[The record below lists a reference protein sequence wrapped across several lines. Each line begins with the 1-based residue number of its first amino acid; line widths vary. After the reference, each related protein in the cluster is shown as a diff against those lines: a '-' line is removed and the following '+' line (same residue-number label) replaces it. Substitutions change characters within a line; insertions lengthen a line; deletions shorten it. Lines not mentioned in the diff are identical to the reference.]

1 MGTSRVLVVYYSRTG
16 TTKEVAEAIARELGC
31 EVEEITDLKDRRG
44 PLGFAVGGK
53 DAFLKKLTQIEEVTK
68 RPNSY
73 DLVVIGTPLWALSV
87 TPAVRTYLSQ
97 NKDRIR
103 RAAFFCTKGGSP
115 AKMAFADLAKL
126 CGQKPVGTLELRE
139 DELKTGE
146 SFRKIEKFAQTIK

>member
-1 MGTSRVLVVYYSRTG
+1 MNSLVVFYSRTG
-16 TTKEVAEAIARELGC
+16 LTRKAAEMLAGVLKADI
-31 EVEEITDLKDRRG
+31 EEIVDHKNRMG
-44 PLGFAVGGK
+44 FWGYLGSGK
-53 DAFLKKLTQIEEVTK
+53 DAFLKKTTK
-68 RPNSY
+68 INAARKDPGVY